1 MVEFLGVFRSVKNC
15 MQQLSLRSTYETHTA
30 YEWHKQYFLRVNF
43 NECTNFNPQKM
54 LLLKHVNVWLYFQYI
69 MLYES
74 LVIWWCIKH
83 RSDNAHLF
91 LCLFLSLQIIYPQT
105 SLYLVPFYFISI
117 LIKFKCTY
125 RFCTF
130 FFCWLYFSIFTCS
143 FFLLILAS
151 LITYSVVSD
160 SIIFQNRC
168 KLVVKW
174 ADLNMDSNAYLHW
187 CSN

>member
-1 MVEFLGVFRSVKNC
+1 

-130 FFCWLYFSIFTCS
+130 FFLLALLFHFYL
-143 FFLLILAS
+143 FLLSFDLGISYNILCCQWFNYIS
-151 LITYSVVSD
+151 
-160 SIIFQNRC
+160 
-168 KLVVKW
+168 K
-174 ADLNMDSNAYLHW
+174 
-187 CSN
+187 

>member
-130 FFCWLYFSIFTCS
+130 FF
-143 FFLLILAS
+143 FLLALLFHFYLFLLSFDLGISYNILCCQWFNYIS
-151 LITYSVVSD
+151 
-160 SIIFQNRC
+160 
-168 KLVVKW
+168 K
-174 ADLNMDSNAYLHW
+174 
-187 CSN
+187 